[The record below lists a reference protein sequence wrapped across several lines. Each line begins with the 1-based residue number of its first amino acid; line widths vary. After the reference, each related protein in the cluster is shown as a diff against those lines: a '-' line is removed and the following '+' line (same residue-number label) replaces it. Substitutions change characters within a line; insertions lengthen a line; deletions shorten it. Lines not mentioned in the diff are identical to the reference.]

1 VSYAYDYLPAADEI
15 LTADNGKQSAA
26 AALVEIALTHYELG
40 ISDKDQPYAIPREGG
55 RLVKML
61 RGGKGSLR
69 AELASRY
76 FRSTGKVATAQA
88 LADALMVLEGMAQEE
103 EAEELHM
110 RVAQVGQTVWYDLGD
125 DTGRAVRITPAGW
138 DVMDRAPVLFQRN
151 AVTAP
156 QVEPA
161 RGGSL
166 EPLWALMNVN
176 PDDRSLLAAYMA
188 ASFLE
193 EIPHPIAAFS
203 GESGTAKSTNSKMV
217 SQILDPST
225 VPLRKAPKDAE
236 SWITAASGSWVVT
249 IDNVSTIP
257 EWFSDA
263 LCRASTGDGDVK
275 RQLYT
280 DAGLSVFSFRRCV
293 ILTGIDLSGLKGDL
307 TERLLRV
314 ELDRIT
320 KRRTEADV
328 WGEWDAARA
337 TILGGLFD
345 LVSQVLRVLPSI
357 HLENPARLA
366 DFHRVIAAVDEVTG
380 VRGMDRY
387 AEKFAAMSED
397 SLNADPFIAALR
409 KMVVMP
415 FTGTSSQLKALCT
428 PAQSWQ
434 VPKGWPASTAAVTKA
449 VRSNAPALRAA
460 GWTVEPLTLHKQA
473 GWEITPPANPGDF
486 S

>member
-1 VSYAYDYLPAADEI
+1 MTTAYDTWPKTDEL
-15 LTADNGKQSAA
+15 LTTDTGKQSTA
-26 AALVEIALTHYELG
+26 AALVEIALDHYELG

-76 FRSTGKVATAQA
+76 FRTTGKVAAAQA

-103 EAEELHM
+103 DPEELHM
-110 RVAQVGQTVWYDLGD
+110 RVAQVGNTVWYDLGD
-125 DTGRAVRITPAGW
+125 ETGRAVRITPAGW

-151 AVTAP
+151 AVTAS

-176 PDDRSLLAAYMA
+176 PEDRPLLAAYMV

-193 EIPHPIAAFS
+193 DIPHPIAAFS

-236 SWITAASGSWVVT
+236 SWVTAASGSWVVT
-249 IDNVSTIP
+249 IDNVSTIQ

-320 KRRTEADV
+320 KRRTESDV
-328 WGEWDAARA
+328 WGEWDTARA

-345 LVSQVLRVLPSI
+345 LVAQVLQVLPTVE
-357 HLENPARLA
+357 LEDPARLA

-380 VRGMDRY
+380 MGGMDRY

-397 SLNADPFIAALR
+397 SLGADPFIAAMRRVLIS
-409 KMVVMP
+409 P
-415 FTGTSSQLKALCT
+415 FTGTSAQLKSACS
-428 PAQSWQ
+428 PAESWK
-434 VPKGWPASTAAVTKA
+434 VPKGWPTTTNAVTKA
-449 VRSNAPALRAA
+449 VRSNSPALREA
-460 GWTVEPLTLHKQA
+460 GWTVEQVTVHNQV
-473 GWEITPPANPGDF
+473 GWSISPPVGQ
-486 S
+486 